1 MPRGL
6 GFRFAAE
13 AAFLVAVAVVAVVAD
28 FRWQAILVSMALAWL
43 LVSAVEWFVSRPS
56 RPRERAQEPAP
67 RREPAP
73 APRSDEV
80 ERPQHVRVLAQ
91 EPDVAPKPE
100 PEPEPEPAPE
110 PERPPLASVPPPPE
124 PQPEPEPEPA
134 PEPQQPTAPVVSF
147 AARDTRPREWNL
159 WELERLARENAADDP
174 ARGEERNFLLMYL
187 REFANP
193 DGALPLDFDALVR
206 DAFGDVLAAATAR

>member
-28 FRWQAILVSMALAWL
+28 FRWPAILVSMALAWL
-43 LVSAVEWFVSRPS
+43 LVSAVEWWVSRP
-56 RPRERAQEPAP
+56 RGGAEAPAP

-73 APRSDEV
+73 APRANEV
-80 ERPQHVRVLAQ
+80 ELPQHVRVLAQ
-91 EPDVAPKPE
+91 EPD
-100 PEPEPEPAPE
+100 PAPE
-110 PERPPLASVPPPPE
+110 PEPPS
-124 PQPEPEPEPA
+124 
-134 PEPQQPTAPVVSF
+134 APVVSF

-174 ARGEERNFLLMYL
+174 ARDEERNFLLMYL